1 MRAGH
6 GRKIHCGSFR
16 RGERRE
22 AGWVGRC
29 YFRFAPLANR
39 HAGSQFTYS
48 TRAGK
53 TGLTKV
59 KNFSDE
65 SLRVSRWNE
74 LLADGMS
81 FLTECLHAGD
91 IAYGSCCSARRT
103 SRIADPPKNTSVI
116 VKCWSRTH
124 PPGVC
129 PMVGT
134 LSGSAPDRDQHPT
147 GTFPTLLRARP

>member
-1 MRAGH
+1 MPPPELSRTPCPASGTAT
-6 GRKIHCGSFR
+6 KSWALIGSFR

-22 AGWVGRC
+22 AGWVGRY

-39 HAGSQFTYS
+39 HAGSHFTYS

-65 SLRVSRWNE
+65 GLRVSRWNE
-74 LLADGMS
+74 FLADGMS

-91 IAYGSCCSARRT
+91 MA
-103 SRIADPPKNTSVI
+103 
-116 VKCWSRTH
+116 
-124 PPGVC
+124 
-129 PMVGT
+129 
-134 LSGSAPDRDQHPT
+134 
-147 GTFPTLLRARP
+147 